1 MLTNISPCVEV
12 NFRLEISLKV
22 LSSKRYLCKCSFEF
36 LHDHVIKMKGAKAS
50 CTAVGQLPKLTGQR
64 GSKPYFGV
72 AFGEGGGQAAA
83 GEPGSLGVSGG
94 WGGAGGGGRGGG
106 GWGSAGAENVESF
119 PGKIS
124 FE

>member
-1 MLTNISPCVEV
+1 M
-12 NFRLEISLKV
+12 R
-22 LSSKRYLCKCSFEF
+22 
-36 LHDHVIKMKGAKAS
+36 GAKAS

-72 AFGEGGGQAAA
+72 AFGGGGGQAAA

-94 WGGAGGGGRGGG
+94 WG
-106 GWGSAGAENVESF
+106 SAGAENVESF

-124 FE
+124 LMSKYNLQNRTFLLDGRKDYGIYKFNEEFS